1 MSNGN
6 ETDKQASKTDED
18 DDDGGNGYGYKE
30 NGRRMSLVCKVP
42 RI

>member
-6 ETDKQASKTDED
+6 ETDKQASKTDE